1 MKVLFAVLFFF
12 SVMVLKS
19 QTQGIFVPVEF
30 QKAVERGTRSYDG
43 KPGPKYFQNRC
54 DYKMTVDF
62 DPLTA
67 KLSGNEVISFHNNSR
82 DSVNFMVIRL
92 YQNYLKKGASRQTSV
107 DPSDLHDGVK
117 LHSLKVEGETYGDAD
132 FQYAGTTLYF
142 PLRKKIAP
150 SSVAKVEVEWSE
162 QLPNKTL
169 VRMGRY
175 DSTSY
180 FVGYWFPQISVYD
193 DMKGWALESYTGVQ
207 EFYNE
212 YGDFDVEVKLPGN
225 YLMWATGELQNAGE
239 IYSDA
244 VLSRIGK
251 SHLSDT
257 VVRVVTAKDFAE
269 KTIFRPNAKN
279 IWHFKASNV
288 SDFAFGVSDHYV
300 WDAVSVVVD
309 RKTQRRAVANATYKV
324 NSEAGDGIAEIAALT
339 MKRMSETLIGIS
351 YPYPQNTIFEGDF
364 GMEFPMMCND
374 GPAESDKDEVFVTS
388 HEVSHTYFPFMVGTN
403 ETRYGW
409 VDEGLI
415 TVIPKEIE
423 IEKGNTNAHYY
434 VGVYGKYNMG
444 RNDDVPPVVPSTQ
457 LDENV
462 IMMVNYGRAAT
473 GFYFLRETMGADKFS
488 AFLAEY
494 IRRWEGKHPTPTDM
508 FFTLNSF
515 TGEDWAWYWDPW
527 FNRYGYADLK
537 VKEVKVQNQVVSLKV
552 EKAGLFPVPLKIT
565 YFFNDGTSE
574 TELHSAAVWKKE
586 NEFSTSKKITKT
598 LTKIEIGDANIPD
611 AFPKNNKYEVK

>member
-1 MKVLFAVLFFF
+1 MKAVLFI
-12 SVMVLKS
+12 LLLLPCLILQS
-19 QTQGIFVPVEF
+19 QTQGAYVPVEF
-30 QKAVERGTRSYDG
+30 QRAVDRGTRTYDG

-62 DPLTA
+62 DPRTA
-67 KLSGNEVISFHNNSR
+67 KLTGKEVVLFHNNSH
-82 DSVNFMVIRL
+82 DSINYMVIRL
-92 YQNYLKKGASRQTSV
+92 YQNYLKKGALRQTSV
-107 DPSDLHDGVK
+107 DPADLHDGVK
-117 LHSLKVEGETYGDAD
+117 LHVLKVEGEAYSDAD
-132 FQYAGTTLYF
+132 FQYEGTTLYF

-150 SSVAKVEVEWSE
+150 SAVAKVEVEWSE

-180 FVGYWFPQISVYD
+180 FVAYWFPQISVFD
-193 DMKGWALESYTGVQ
+193 DLKGWALESYTGVQ

-212 YGDFDVEVKLPGN
+212 YGDFDVEVKLPSG
-225 YLMWATGELQNAGE
+225 YLIWATGELQNAGE

-244 VLSRIGK
+244 VLSRINK
-251 SHLSDT
+251 SHVSDS
-257 VVRVVTAKDFAE
+257 VIRVVTAKDFTE
-269 KTIFRPNAKN
+269 KKVFRPNAKN
-279 IWHFKASNV
+279 TWHFKASNV

-300 WDAVSVVVD
+300 WDAASVVVD
-309 RKTQRRAVANATYKV
+309 RKTGRRAVANATYKM
-324 NSEAGDGIAEIAALT
+324 NSDAGDGIAEIAALT
-339 MKRMSETLIGIS
+339 MKRMSETLIGIP

-423 IEKGNTNAHYY
+423 IEKGNDNAHYY
-434 VGVYGKYNMG
+434 VGTYGKYYMG
-444 RNDDVPPVVPSTQ
+444 RNDDIPPVVPSTQ
-457 LDENV
+457 LDEHV

-473 GFYFLRETMGADKFS
+473 GFYYLRETMGADKFS

-494 IRRWEGKHPTPTDM
+494 IHRWEGKHPTPTDM
-508 FFTLNSF
+508 YFTLNSF
-515 TGEDWAWYWDPW
+515 TGENWAWYWDSW
-527 FNRYGYADLK
+527 FNRYGYADLMISD
-537 VKEVKVQNQVVSLKV
+537 VKIQNGSAQFRV
-552 EKAGLFPVPLKIT
+552 EKKGLFPVPLKIT
-565 YFFNDGTSE
+565 YTFSDGSSE
-574 TELHSAAVWKKE
+574 VEYHNATIWKNTDIFLAEKK
-586 NEFSTSKKITKT
+586 SSKTI
-598 LTKIEIGDANIPD
+598 TKIEIGDQMIPD